1 MIDKRRANAQS
12 REEKHACRAGE
23 ARRWMEV
30 GPLAWKCME
39 WQCQGTDLVHMVSTW
54 ESAPCSL

>member
-12 REEKHACRAGE
+12 REEKACLQGRGSKE
-23 ARRWMEV
+23 VEV